1 MHNISICAFDH
12 NQDHKM
18 IASLTKS
25 IIASRLKH
33 VGNSVTWQVLAHGVP
48 FIENFS
54 NTSNHKE
61 NQKDEHVM
69 AK

>member
-12 NQDHKM
+12 NQNHKM
-18 IASLTKS
+18 IASFTKS
-25 IIASRLKH
+25 IIASRLKLM
-33 VGNSVTWQVLAHGVP
+33 GNNVTWQVLVHGVP

-54 NTSNHKE
+54 NTFNRKE

-69 AK
+69 TK